1 MPGLR
6 LRPLEPAD
14 EAAARRAHAELEPE
28 GFRFLFGHEE
38 GEPFPDYVERLR
50 RWSRGLD
57 LPANL
62 VPAALLAAVVGEDVV
77 GRVSV
82 RLSSGGEVLTRVG
95 HIGYAVRPACRRR
108 GHASDMLRQ
117 TVVLAR
123 SHGIEQVLLTCDHDN
138 LASAAVIARGGGV
151 EDAAFA
157 DRRGVKRRF
166 WIRPRADELWL
177 RPLGPDDEIV
187 AEKAHAELADDDFPF
202 LLDRDRAAE
211 SWDEYVGMLDRWR
224 HGVDLPA
231 DRVPAAFLLAQVG
244 ADVVGRVSVRFAL
257 NAFLHAKGGHIGY
270 AVRPAFRGRGYASE
284 MLRQALVVARAE
296 GVDRAL
302 VTCDPDNAASAR
314 AIARNGGIEEPGSDG
329 VRRFRIS

>member
-28 GFRFLFGHEE
+28 GFRFLFGHED
-38 GEPFPDYVERLR
+38 GEPFSDYVERLR

-57 LPANL
+57 LPPNL

-82 RLSSGGEVLTRVG
+82 RLSSGGDVLTRVG
-95 HIGYAVRPACRRR
+95 HVGYAVRPACRRR
-108 GHASDMLRQ
+108 GHASEMLRQ
-117 TVVLAR
+117 AVVLAR
-123 SHGIEQVLLTCDHDN
+123 SHGVDQVLLTCDDDN
-138 LASAAVIARGGGV
+138 LASAVVIARGGGV

-157 DRRGVKRRF
+157 DRRGLKRRF
-166 WIRPRADELWL
+166 WIRPRPDELWL

-187 AEKAHAELADDDFPF
+187 ADKAHAELADDDFLF
-202 LLDRDRAAE
+202 LLDRDRAG
-211 SWDEYVGMLDRWR
+211 SWDEYAAMLARWR
-224 HGVDLPA
+224 RGVDLPA

-257 NAFLHAKGGHIGY
+257 NAFLRAKGGHIGY
-270 AVRPAFRGRGYASE
+270 AVRPSFRGRGYASE
-284 MLRQALVVARAE
+284 ILRQALVVARAE
-296 GVDRAL
+296 GVDGAL
-302 VTCDPDNAASAR
+302 LTCDADNPASAS
-314 AIARNGGIEEPGSDG
+314 AIARNGGIEEPGGDG
-329 VRRFRIS
+329 VRRFWIS